1 MSESMITLQGFVG
14 NDPTLRTAGTHQVA
28 NFRVATTPRRLN
40 RTTGEWF
47 DGPTQWYTVNAW
59 RQLGVNVHRSVKK
72 GDAVFVHGRL
82 AARSWTNREGVEMS
96 SLEIEALV
104 VGPDLTRGQSMMMRT
119 PRTEGAAPPVDAVP
133 EQWRSTAVAPSSEEA
148 SDPWSEEVATAE
160 IEATVPA
167 A

>member
-1 MSESMITLQGFVG
+1 MSESMITLQGYVG
-14 NDPTLRTAGTHQVA
+14 NDPTLRTAGTHPVA

-40 RTTGEWF
+40 RTTGEWS

-59 RQLGVNVHRSVKK
+59 RQLGINVHRSVKK

-82 AARSWTNREGVEMS
+82 AARSWTTREGVEMS
-96 SLEIEALV
+96 GLEIEALV

-119 PRTEGAAPPVDAVP
+119 PRAEPAASHADPIPD
-133 EQWRSTAVAPSSEEA
+133 QWRTPEGVPTTDDGT
-148 SDPWSEEVATAE
+148 DPWAEEVAAAQTETA
-160 IEATVPA
+160 VPA